1 MGDHVLYFEDI
12 GEGDEAP
19 VRTLV
24 LDRTDLVVYAGASG
38 DYNPMHHD
46 EVKAKQ
52 AGQPSVFGHGMFSM
66 GFLGSA
72 ITDYVGIG
80 HVRRFQVRFAKQTW
94 PDEKLSTKIVV
105 TGKRTEG
112 PDHLVDL
119 DVRLLNDVGEEK
131 VVGEATAVVSA
142 RP

>member
-19 VRTLV
+19 VRSLV

-119 DVRLLNDVGEEK
+119 DVRLLNEVGEEK

-142 RP
+142 RA